1 VGSSSGAG
9 VAIRAR
15 SAFYALEPG
24 SWRDY
29 ITILHLPYTLWHL
42 GYVVIGAC
50 LAPHLPVGRTA
61 LTVLAFFLALGI
73 CAHALDEL
81 HGRPLQTR
89 IPTATLVGLA
99 AVSLAGAVAIGLG
112 VAIAHNLWLLAF
124 IAFGAFI
131 VCAYNLELFGG
142 AFHNGLWLALAW
154 GAFPILT
161 AYFMA
166 ADTIRGEAV
175 LASAFGALLICAQR
189 ALSTRVRDVRRRVVA
204 VSGTI
209 ERADGSREEITGET
223 LIGPAEIALKFIA
236 AAVVA
241 LAFALLVLRLA

>member
-1 VGSSSGAG
+1 MAT
-9 VAIRAR
+9 RAR
-15 SAFYALEPG
+15 PAFYALEPG

-29 ITILHLPYTLWHL
+29 VTMLHLPYTLWNL
-42 GYVVIGAC
+42 AYVVIGAC

-61 LTVLAFFLALGI
+61 LTVLAFFLGLGV

-81 HGRPLQTR
+81 NGRPLQTR
-89 IPTATLVGLA
+89 IGTPVLVALA

-112 VAIAHNLWLLAF
+112 VAIAHDLWLLPF

-142 AFHNGLWLALAW
+142 VFHTGLWLALAW

-175 LASAFGALLICAQR
+175 LAAAFGALLICAQR
-189 ALSTRVRDVRRRVVA
+189 ALSTRVRDVRRRVAAVA
-204 VSGTI
+204 GTI
-209 ERADGSREEITGET
+209 EWRDGRRDEIGPET
-223 LIGPAEIALKFIA
+223 LIGPAEVALKFIA

-241 LAFALLVLRLA
+241 LALALLVLRLA

>member
-1 VGSSSGAG
+1 VE
-9 VAIRAR
+9 AR
-15 SAFYALEPG
+15 PAFYALRPG

-29 ITILHLPYTLWHL
+29 VTILHLPYTLWQL
-42 GYVVIGAC
+42 AYVVIGAC

-81 HGRPLQTR
+81 NGRPLRTT
-89 IPTATLVGLA
+89 ISSPILVALA
-99 AVSLAGAVAIGLG
+99 GVSLAAAVAIGLG
-112 VAIAHNLWLLAF
+112 VAIRHNLWLLPF
-124 IAFGAFI
+124 IGFGAFI

-142 AFHNGLWLALAW
+142 AFHNGVWLALAW

-175 LASAFGALLICAQR
+175 LAAAFGALLICAQR
-189 ALSTRVRDVRRRVVA
+189 ALSTQVRDVRRRT
-204 VSGTI
+204 VSVTGII
-209 ERADGSREEITGET
+209 ERPDGRTEPISAET
-223 LIGPAEIALKFIA
+223 LIGAAEIALKFIA
-236 AAVVA
+236 ASVVA
-241 LAFALLVLRLA
+241 LALSLLVLRLA

>member
-1 VGSSSGAG
+1 V
-9 VAIRAR
+9 
-15 SAFYALEPG
+15 
-24 SWRDY
+24 
-29 ITILHLPYTLWHL
+29 TILHLPYTLWHL
-42 GYVVIGAC
+42 AYVVIGAC

-61 LTVLAFFLALGI
+61 LTALAFFLGLGV

-81 HGRPLQTR
+81 NGRPLQTR
-89 IPTATLVGLA
+89 IATPMLVALA
-99 AVSLAGAVAIGLG
+99 AASLAGAVAIGLG
-112 VAIAHNLWLLAF
+112 VAIAHDLWLLPF

-142 AFHNGLWLALAW
+142 RFHSGLWLALAW

-175 LASAFGALLICAQR
+175 LAAAFGSLLICAQR
-189 ALSTRVRDVRRRVVA
+189 ALSARVRDVRRRVAA
-204 VSGTI
+204 VNGTI
-209 ERADGSREEITGET
+209 EWRDGRQEEIVPET

-241 LAFALLVLRLA
+241 LALALLVLRLA

>member
-1 VGSSSGAG
+1 
-9 VAIRAR
+9 VAASRAR
-15 SAFYALEPG
+15 PAFYALEPG

-29 ITILHLPYTLWHL
+29 VTLLHLPYTLWHL
-42 GYVVIGAC
+42 GYVVIGAS
-50 LAPHLPVGRTA
+50 LAPQLPVGRTA
-61 LTVLAFFLALGI
+61 LTVLAFFLGLGV

-89 IPTATLVGLA
+89 IWTPVLVVLA
-99 AVSLAGAVAIGLG
+99 AASLVGAVAIGLG
-112 VAIAHNLWLLAF
+112 VAIAHDLWLLPF
-124 IAFGAFI
+124 IGFGAFI

-142 AFHNGLWLALAW
+142 GFHNTLWLALAW

-175 LASAFGALLICAQR
+175 LAAAFGALLICAQR
-189 ALSTRVRDVRRRVVA
+189 ALSTQVRDVRRRVAA

-209 ERADGSREEITGET
+209 ERPDGRVEEITRES

-236 AAVVA
+236 ASVVA
-241 LAFALLVLRLA
+241 LALALLVLRLT